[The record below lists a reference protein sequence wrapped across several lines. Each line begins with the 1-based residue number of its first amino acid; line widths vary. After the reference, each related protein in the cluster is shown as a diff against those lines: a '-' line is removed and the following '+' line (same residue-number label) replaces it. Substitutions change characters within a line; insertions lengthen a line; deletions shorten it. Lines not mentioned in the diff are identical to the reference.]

1 MRIIS
6 TSEVE
11 TLRLGEVI
19 GRLLKGNEVICLVG
33 ELGAGKTTLVK
44 GIAKGMGIFE
54 GYQVRSPTFTLV
66 NEYPT
71 QKGPLIH
78 VDLYRAKDIDLLEF
92 AGKGVLVIEWAEGLD
107 FCQCTIKIEFSQEGR
122 ILELFGC
129 EELLKDHPYGKAC

>member
-6 TSEVE
+6 TSERE
-11 TLRLGEVI
+11 TLRLGEAI
-19 GRLLKGNEVICLVG
+19 GRLLKGREVICLVG
-33 ELGAGKTTLVK
+33 DLGAGKTTLVK

-71 QKGPLIH
+71 KKGALIH
-78 VDLYRAKDIDLLEF
+78 ADLYRARDTDLEEF
-92 AGKGVLVIEWAEGLD
+92 MGKGVLIIEWAEGLD

-122 ILELFGC
+122 TLEFFGC
-129 EELLKDHPYGKAC
+129 EDLLKDLFYDKAC